1 MISWMQHHKRWLI
14 ITIWIATIAFLGAGF
29 VGWGAYSYGK
39 KQDEVAKVKNTAITI
54 KDVQDI
60 YSNLFNKLNQQLGGK
75 LDEATAK
82 KLGLQKAAFQ
92 EALKRAILIQFA
104 KDNGLYITDDE
115 LAKNIIE
122 IPAFQKNGQFSKELY
137 NRFLQNAH
145 LTAKQFETN
154 LKKDILIQKLFDA
167 LNLPAVKT
175 THLTFASL
183 FTMEDKLSIKTIKAP
198 KVEVSED
205 EIKDYWQKHK
215 QQYKS
220 PLSYNI
226 GYFYIPLDGK
236 VNENELKNYYNEHK
250 ENYTDEKGIIQPLDK
265 VKDKVKTDL
274 LAKKTK
280 KEAIIT
286 MKKLKHNEIEYKKAN
301 NVTLQNKYI
310 EPNLM
315 SKLIQNKYLKP
326 TLTNKGWLIATI
338 IKVNIPK
345 ILPYE
350 KAKNLAK
357 QDLMKE
363 KTLKSLEELAKNN
376 LKNFKGKNIGFIGR
390 DDINKLKFL
399 SIDDA
404 DKFVSQLFNSKNPKG
419 YVLFNDK
426 AVLFKITAQKL
437 LDMKKYQKIKPMI
450 VNYDNNIK
458 NKELNKNLIK
468 TLLKLYNDDIKVY
481 MKI

>member
-1 MISWMQHHKRWLI
+1 MITWMQHHKRWLI

-39 KQDEVAKVKNTAITI
+39 KQDEVAKVKNTPITI
-54 KDVQDI
+54 NDVQNI
-60 YSNLFNKLNQQLGGK
+60 YNQLFNKLNQQLGGK

-115 LAKNIIE
+115 LARNIIL
-122 IPAFQKNGQFSKELY
+122 IPAFQKNGQFSKKLY
-137 NRFLQNAH
+137 KIYLQNMN

-154 LKKDILIQKLFDA
+154 LKKDILIEKLFDA
-167 LNLPAVKT
+167 LNLPAVET
-175 THLTFASL
+175 THLTFASIL
-183 FTMEDKLSIKTIKAP
+183 TMKDKVSVKTIKAP
-198 KVEVSED
+198 KVKVTEE
-205 EIKDYWQKHK
+205 EIKSYWQKHK
-215 QQYKS
+215 DNYKS
-220 PLSYNI
+220 ILSYNI
-226 GYFYIPLDGK
+226 GYFYIPLEGK
-236 VNENELKNYYNEHK
+236 VTNQELQNYYDEHK
-250 ENYTDEKGIIQPLDK
+250 QNYTDEKGMILPLDK
-265 VKDKVKTDL
+265 IKEKVKADL

-301 NVTLQNKYI
+301 NVTIDNKYI
-310 EPNLM
+310 EPALM
-315 SKLIQNKYLKP
+315 AKLIQNKFLKP

-338 IKVNIPK
+338 IKVNEPK
-345 ILPYE
+345 VLSYE

-357 QDLMKE
+357 ADLTKE
-363 KTLKSLEELAKNN
+363 KTLKALEKLAKQD
-376 LKNFKGKNIGFIGR
+376 LKNFEGKNIGYISR

-399 SIDDA
+399 SIDEA
-404 DKFVSQLFNSKNPKG
+404 SKFINELFNSQNPKG
-419 YVLFNDK
+419 YVLFDNK

-437 LDMKKYQKIKPMI
+437 LDNKKFDKIKPMVI
-450 VNYDNNIK
+450 NYDNTIK
-458 NKELNKNLIK
+458 QKELNKNLIRK
-468 TLLKLYNDDIKVY
+468 LLKLYNDDIKVY